1 MPLYYALVFGATIL
15 FALQFL
21 FNQKFETV
29 RGSDLKSALEFTL
42 YKNSVIVIMMLI
54 ISGFKIVITP
64 FSAALSVVYA
74 AACIL
79 MTYFSLKAFAVANL
93 SVYSVFSMLGGMLL
107 PFLLGVGF
115 YNEKLT
121 VFKIVCCVL
130 IAISVLLN
138 LKGGKQ
144 SKKAFLYYMAVFVL
158 NGGVGVISTI
168 HQNSDLPHT
177 DSTGFMFLSSLAG
190 VIIGALWMMIKYK
203 KIPLI
208 KGKALLYTSGYG
220 IFNGVGN
227 WLLLI
232 SLIHLPASVQYPLV
246 TGGVMVFST
255 VISIIRKEKLT
266 KTDYIAAAV
275 SFIASVL
282 MAF

>member
-1 MPLYYALVFGATIL
+1 MLLYYALVFGATIL

-21 FNQKFETV
+21 FNQKFENV

-42 YKNSVIVIMMLI
+42 YKNVVIVIMMLI

-64 FSAALSVVYA
+64 FSVVLSVIYA
-74 AACIL
+74 VACIL

-138 LKGGKQ
+138 LKSGKQ
-144 SKKAFLYYMAVFVL
+144 SKKAFLYYMAVFAL

-168 HQNSDLPHT
+168 HQNSELPHT

-190 VIIGALWMMIKYK
+190 VIISALWMLIKYR

-255 VISIIRKEKLT
+255 IISMIRKEKLT
-266 KTDYIAAAV
+266 KTNYIAAAV

>member
-29 RGSDLKSALEFTL
+29 RGNDLKSALEFTL
-42 YKNSVIVIMMLI
+42 YKNTVIVIMMLI

-144 SKKAFLYYMAVFVL
+144 SKKAFIYYMAVFVL
-158 NGGVGVISTI
+158 NGSVGVISTI

>member
-1 MPLYYALVFGATIL
+1 MALYYSLVFGATIL

-29 RGSDLKSALEFTL
+29 RGNDLKSALEFTL
-42 YKNSVIVIMMLI
+42 YKNSIIVVMMLI
-54 ISGFKIVITP
+54 ISGFKIIVTP
-64 FSAALSVVYA
+64 FSVLLSVVYA
-74 AACIL
+74 VACIL

-107 PFLLGVGF
+107 PFLLGVVL
-115 YNEKLT
+115 YSENLT
-121 VFKIVCCVL
+121 LFKIICCIL
-130 IAISVLLN
+130 IVVSVLLN
-138 LKGGKQ
+138 IKVGKQ
-144 SKKAFLYYMAVFVL
+144 SKKAFLYYMTVFIL
-158 NGGVGVISTI
+158 NGSVGVISTI

-190 VIIGALWMMIKYK
+190 VIISGLWMLAKYR
-203 KIPLI
+203 KIPFI
-208 KGKALLYTSGYG
+208 KGKALLYASGYG

-255 VISIIRKEKLT
+255 VISMVRKEKLT
-266 KTDYIAAAV
+266 ITDYIAAAI
-275 SFIASVL
+275 SFVASVL

>member
-1 MPLYYALVFGATIL
+1 MQYYLLVSAATVL

-21 FNQKFETV
+21 FNQKFEEQ
-29 RGSDLKSALEFTL
+29 RGNTLKSALEFTL
-42 YKNSVIVIMMLI
+42 YKSIVIVVMMLI
-54 ISGFKIVITP
+54 ISGFKITSVSL
-64 FSAALSVVYA
+64 FSVGLAVVYA

-79 MTYFSLKAFAVANL
+79 MTYFSMKAFAVANL

-107 PFLLGVGF
+107 PFLTGVGF
-115 YNEKLT
+115 YNEELT
-121 VFKIVCCVL
+121 AFKIVCCVL
-130 IAISVLLN
+130 IMVSVLLN
-138 LKGGKQ
+138 LRGGTQ

-158 NGGVGVISTI
+158 NGSVGVISKI
-168 HQNSDLPHT
+168 HQSSELPHT
-177 DSTGFMFLSSLAG
+177 DSTGFMFLTSAVSV
-190 VIIGALWMMIKYK
+190 VISALWLLIQHK

-208 KGKALLYTSGYG
+208 KGKSLTFAAGYG

-232 SLIHLPASVQYPLV
+232 SLVNLPASVQYPLV

-255 VISIIRKEKLT
+255 VISMIRKEKLA
-266 KTDYIAAAV
+266 KTDYIAAAI
-275 SFIASVL
+275 SFAASVL

>member
-190 VIIGALWMMIKYK
+190 VIISALWMLIKYK

-208 KGKALLYTSGYG
+208 KGKALLYTTGYG

-227 WLLLI
+227 WLLLV

>member
-1 MPLYYALVFGATIL
+1 MLLYYALVFGATIL

-21 FNQKFETV
+21 FNQKFENV

-42 YKNSVIVIMMLI
+42 YKNVVIVIMMLI
-54 ISGFKIVITP
+54 ISGFKIIITP
-64 FSAALSVVYA
+64 FSIVLSVIYA
-74 AACIL
+74 VACIL

-138 LKGGKQ
+138 LKSGKQ
-144 SKKAFLYYMAVFVL
+144 SKKAFLYYMAVFTL

-168 HQNSDLPHT
+168 HQNSELPHT

-190 VIIGALWMMIKYK
+190 VIISALWMLIKYRK
-203 KIPLI
+203 TRSYWEE
-208 KGKALLYTSGYG
+208 ASE
-220 IFNGVGN
+220 
-227 WLLLI
+227 LLLN
-232 SLIHLPASVQYPLV
+232 
-246 TGGVMVFST
+246 
-255 VISIIRKEKLT
+255 LT
-266 KTDYIAAAV
+266 
-275 SFIASVL
+275 
-282 MAF
+282 

>member
-1 MPLYYALVFGATIL
+1 MSLYYLLVLAATVL
-15 FALQFL
+15 FALQFF

-42 YKNSVIVIMMLI
+42 YKNSVIFVMMLI
-54 ISGFKIVITP
+54 ISGFKIIITP
-64 FSAALSVVYA
+64 FSIVLSVIYA

-79 MTYFSLKAFAVANL
+79 MTYFSLKAFSVANL
-93 SVYSVFSMLGGMLL
+93 SVYSVFSMLGGMIL
-107 PFLLGVGF
+107 PFMLGVGF

-121 VFKIVCCVL
+121 LFKIACCIL
-130 IAISVLLN
+130 IVVSVLLN
-138 LKGGKQ
+138 IKGGKQ
-144 SKKAFLYYMAVFVL
+144 NKKAFLYYMAVFVL
-158 NGGVGVISTI
+158 NGSVGVISTI
-168 HQNSDLPHT
+168 HQNSDTAHT

-190 VIIGALWMMIKYK
+190 IVISGIWMLAKYK
-203 KIPLI
+203 KIPLL

-220 IFNGVGN
+220 IFNGIGN
-227 WLLLI
+227 WLLLV

-266 KTDYIAAAV
+266 KTDYIAAAI
-275 SFIASVL
+275 SFAASVL

>member
-144 SKKAFLYYMAVFVL
+144 SKKAFFYYMAVFVL

-227 WLLLI
+227 WLLLV

>member
-1 MPLYYALVFGATIL
+1 MYYALVFAATVL

-21 FNQKFETV
+21 FNQKFETS

-42 YKNSVIVIMMLI
+42 YKNTVIVIMMLI
-54 ISGFKIVITP
+54 ISGFKIAVTP
-64 FSAALSVVYA
+64 LSLVLSVIYA

-79 MTYFSLKAFAVANL
+79 MTYFSLKAFTVANL

-107 PFLLGVGF
+107 PFLLGVSF
-115 YNEKLT
+115 YNENLT
-121 VFKIVCCVL
+121 GFKIVCCAL
-130 IAISVLLN
+130 IVVSVLLN

-158 NGGVGVISTI
+158 NGSVGVISTI
-168 HQNSDLPHT
+168 HQNSSLPHT

-190 VIIGALWMMIKYK
+190 IIISAIWLIAKYR
-203 KIPLI
+203 KIPII
-208 KGKALLYTSGYG
+208 KGKSLLYASGYG
-220 IFNGVGN
+220 IFNGIGN

-232 SLIHLPASVQYPLV
+232 SLSNLPASVQYPLV

-255 VISIIRKEKLT
+255 VISAIRKEKLT
-266 KTDYIAAAV
+266 KTDYIAAAI
-275 SFIASVL
+275 SFAASVL
-282 MAF
+282 MTF